1 MKFTKDEKI
10 RLVLGIGVI
19 LIVLLTAKI
28 AVEMSVYNHLMDTN
42 KRLSRLEIHVSEIE
56 YSQSV
61 QQGVEKATEEPVQQI
76 ELNRT
81 DDNRYVMAKS
91 IVGTN
96 KISIEDYEIMCR
108 VTLNTA
114 GNDYEQQVKVASTI
128 INRLNDEGYPDTIQ
142 EIIQQPYQY
151 KHDGSSEITDDV
163 RKAVKEVLQKV
174 EYQEFFY

>member
-1 MKFTKDEKI
+1 MKITNDEKLKLI
-10 RLVLGIGVI
+10 LGAGII
-19 LIVLLTAKI
+19 LIILLSAKI
-28 AVEMSVYNHLMDTN
+28 AIEVSVYDHIMATN
-42 KRLSRLEIHVSEIE
+42 KRVSGLELQVSKIEIN
-56 YSQSV
+56 QSA
-61 QQGVEKATEEPVQQI
+61 QQGKANETEEPVEQV

-81 DDNRYVMAKS
+81 DDDRYVMAKS

-96 KISIEDYEIMCR
+96 KISIEDYELMCR